1 MIKRLFLYVL
11 KKNTLP
17 KNERLKSRKQI
28 EFLFGKGKSFSVGS
42 IKVYHSLLENEQKK
56 VTAPLQFGVA
66 VGTRHFKKAVH
77 RNRVKRLMREAFR
90 LQKHNLQQQL
100 KDKAMQLNVFFVF
113 TGKELPAY
121 DLIFEKTGAA
131 LKKLMKEYT

>member
-1 MIKRLFLYVL
+1 LIKRLFLYVL
-11 KKNTLP
+11 KKNTLS

-42 IKVYHSLLENEQKK
+42 IKVYHALFANEQKPE
-56 VTAPLQFGVA
+56 TSSLQFGVA

-77 RNRVKRLMREAFR
+77 RNRVKRLMREAYR

-100 KDKAMQLNVFFVF
+100 EDQSIQLNVFFVF
-113 TGKELPAY
+113 TGKELPGY
-121 DLIFEKTGAA
+121 DLIFEKTGTA
-131 LKKLMKEYT
+131 LKKLMKEYA